1 MPDRALAAFRWTELD
16 RTTFPAFREHLLL
29 PIVHEEVSLPRTYPG
44 YPRWELP
51 AVKPRAWCSLDKQLV
66 RRRST
71 RELGT
76 SLPKR
81 TTLSRWLALAHG
93 VTASDRHGPVP
104 SAGGLQ
110 ALELYLINWTSGWLP
125 AGAYHFDRRGR
136 HLSQVADG
144 AARADW
150 QTRVPSLD
158 QIEGG
163 AGLLVVVGESSRV
176 VGRYGARGGRFLLLE
191 AGHLLQNL
199 SLLATSL
206 DIAFCALGGVFEQD
220 VAAALRLPQTDWVL
234 YAAVWGPMLPAR
246 RAGA

>member
-1 MPDRALAAFRWTELD
+1 MLEPALAAFRWTELD
-16 RTTFPAFREHLLL
+16 RTTFPAFRDQLLE
-29 PIVHEEVSLPRTYPG
+29 PIVHETASIPRTYPG

-71 RELGT
+71 RRM
-76 SLPKR
+76 R
-81 TTLSRWLALAHG
+81 TGFPDRATLSRWFAFAHG
-93 VTASDRHGPVP
+93 VTSGDRHGPVP

-110 ALELYLINWTSGWLP
+110 AIELYLVTWTEGWLP
-125 AGAYHFDRRGR
+125 AGAYHFDRCGR
-136 HLSQVADG
+136 HLSQVADH
-144 AARADW
+144 AAHAEWRAM
-150 QTRVPSLD
+150 VPSLE

-176 VGRYGARGGRFLLLE
+176 LRRYGARGGRFLLLE

-206 DIAFCALGGVFEQD
+206 DIDCCALGGVFEQD
-220 VAAALRLPQTDWVL
+220 VAAALGLPRTDWVL
-234 YAAVWGPMLPAR
+234 YAAAWG
-246 RAGA
+246 GCS